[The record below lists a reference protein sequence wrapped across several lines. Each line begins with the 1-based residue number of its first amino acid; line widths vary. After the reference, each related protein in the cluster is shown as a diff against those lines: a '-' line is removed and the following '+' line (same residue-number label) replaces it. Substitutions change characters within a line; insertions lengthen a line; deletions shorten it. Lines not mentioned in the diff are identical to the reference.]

1 MTFALS
7 VCRSWSQKKPPC
19 RFTQGVLEQREQA
32 ATHHR
37 SAPSSSHRAN
47 VVIYVCVCVC
57 LSAVFPHCRP
67 CFFCGP
73 FRPGQHRR
81 VLDGGRA
88 LLASAVPVRGVRA
101 ATRQSR
107 RAEPH
112 HGQPA
117 QIQLHRTCGGGR
129 IRLWISCRSS
139 GTTSCIEGLFFF
151 APSESSSSPPS
162 VRMEGWR

>member
-1 MTFALS
+1 MHCLCAEAGCRKSHLVDSLKVYLNNGSRLQPIIGLHQHRPTESMLS
-7 VCRSWSQKKPPC
+7 S
-19 RFTQGVLEQREQA
+19 T
-32 ATHHR
+32 
-37 SAPSSSHRAN
+37 
-47 VVIYVCVCVC
+47 CVCVC

-67 CFFCGP
+67 CFFFGP

-88 LLASAVPVRGVRA
+88 LLGSAVPVRGVRA

-129 IRLWISCRSS
+129 IRLWISYRLS